1 MTNFYLNKTV
11 EYETSL
17 SFIVF
22 SGCILQS
29 LECEIVYT
37 KASADINNY
46 LILIA
51 PKAWLIAWFWDLLG
65 VIILI
70 QLIPLIPLSMV
81 FDVDP

>member
-11 EYETSL
+11 EYEASR

-22 SGCILQS
+22 SGYILQS

-51 PKAWLIAWFWDLLG
+51 LNACIGWSLDSEIYSVVLY
-65 VIILI
+65 
-70 QLIPLIPLSMV
+70 
-81 FDVDP
+81 

>member
-1 MTNFYLNKTV
+1 MKLPV
-11 EYETSL
+11 RLL
-17 SFIVF
+17 SFLV
-22 SGCILQS
+22 LQS

-65 VIILI
+65 VIILT
-70 QLIPLIPLSMV
+70 QLIPLIPLPMV